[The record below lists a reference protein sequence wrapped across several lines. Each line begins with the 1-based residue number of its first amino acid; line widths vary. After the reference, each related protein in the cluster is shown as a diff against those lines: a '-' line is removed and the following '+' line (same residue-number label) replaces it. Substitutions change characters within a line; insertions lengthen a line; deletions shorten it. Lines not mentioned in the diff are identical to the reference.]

1 MDALIDLSRPGRYSR
16 VTGRGVDGTRV
27 FEVAITS
34 VDEPIPPRA
43 FVFPRFADHVPLPA
57 PTEITRENRGEVM
70 RQVATLFLHL
80 GLADVSKRGEV
91 EQTIGR
97 PLVGPPS
104 RNAKRRSP
112 RRSSERMPKVSF
124 ILGDG
129 GTDAR
134 QDVDVEAPQRFRP
147 S

>member
-70 RQVATLFLHL
+70 TQVATLFLHL

-97 PLVGPPS
+97 PLDWSALQEREAAIAS
-104 RNAKRRSP
+104 RLLRANAEGFIHP
-112 RRSSERMPKVSF
+112 R
-124 ILGDG
+124 
-129 GTDAR
+129 
-134 QDVDVEAPQRFRP
+134 
-147 S
+147 